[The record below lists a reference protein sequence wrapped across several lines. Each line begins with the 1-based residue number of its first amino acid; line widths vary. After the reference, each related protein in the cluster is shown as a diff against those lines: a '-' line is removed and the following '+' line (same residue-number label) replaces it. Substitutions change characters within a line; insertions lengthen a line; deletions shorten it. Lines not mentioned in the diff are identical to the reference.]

1 MKPIII
7 ANWKMNPVSL
17 AEAKKNFE
25 IIKRGVRRVKKV
37 EAVICAPFIFL
48 SALKPTNYLKLGAQ
62 DCFFGEKG
70 PFTGEIS
77 PRQLKNLGVEYVILG
92 HSERRRYLDESIE
105 LVNQKIKAALETG
118 LKVVFCVGSDAK
130 KPSKEIKYQLE
141 RGLKG
146 IKKSDLDRLVFVY
159 EPIWAISTSKN
170 KVIATPHEALKGGL
184 YMKNVLEKI
193 FDKKTAKKA
202 KIIYGGSVDSK
213 NIGGFI
219 EEGKMAGGLPGAAS
233 LDPYE
238 FVRIVKRVDSIN
250 KI

>member
-1 MKPIII
+1 
-7 ANWKMNPVSL
+7 MNPESL
-17 AEAKKNFE
+17 VEARQNFE
-25 IIKRGVRRVKKV
+25 IIKKGIRAVKKV

-48 SALKPTNYLKLGAQ
+48 SALKPTNYLKVGAQ

-70 PFTGEIS
+70 PFTGEVS

-92 HSERRRYLDESIE
+92 HSERRRYLDESTE
-105 LVNQKIKAALETG
+105 LVNRKIIAALEAG
-118 LKVVFCVGSDAK
+118 LKIIFCVGSETK
-130 KPSKEIKYQLE
+130 KPGKEMRYQLKI
-141 RGLKG
+141 GLKG
-146 IKKSDLDRLVFVY
+146 VRKQDAAKLVFVY

-170 KVIATPHEALKGGL
+170 KVVATPHEALKGGL
-184 YMKNVLEKI
+184 YIRDILRKI
-193 FDKKTAKKA
+193 FDGKTAKKA

-213 NIGGFI
+213 NIRGFI

-238 FVRIVKRVDSIN
+238 FIRIVKSVDFIN